1 MRRYI
6 AMPGSTPL
14 ANEQV
19 LVDTFPDGE
28 TAITVPDIGIDD
40 DIVLIGGCP
49 DAQASESFLAAAYE
63 IAAYGP
69 HSLTVVNTYFRHARQ
84 ERKFGKQAVMA
95 KFQARQW
102 SGIGVIFP
110 GVRLVFQDLHNDL
123 VLSYFECATRASNIS
138 ALPLLE
144 RKMQNL
150 WGGLVKPVYATV
162 DYGGVHE
169 ARALAE
175 SRSRSMRESVTC
187 ESDAR
192 GVGFAHIDKK
202 RLSGTETEIR
212 EVHGDVEGC
221 DVVIFDDVIAT
232 GGSIV
237 KASNAYKERGARR
250 IFVVASH
257 AVIAK
262 NGEYSVEMLTRLR
275 RSPVEGILV
284 TDSHPNASKA
294 HEHAPDFMTVYQIRP
309 EQLAPPA

>member
-6 AMPGSTPL
+6 AMPGATPL
-14 ANEQV
+14 AQEYV
-19 LVDTFPDGE
+19 VVETFPDGE

-40 DIVLIGGCP
+40 DIVLIGGCA
-49 DAQASESFLAAAYE
+49 DAQESESFLAAAYE

-69 HSLTVVNTYFRHARQ
+69 RTLTVVNTYFRHARC

-102 SGIGVIFP
+102 SGVGVIFP
-110 GVRLVFQDLHNDL
+110 GVRLVFLDLHNDL
-123 VLSYFECATRASNIS
+123 VLSYFECATRASNVT

-144 RKMQNL
+144 RKMQKL
-150 WGGLVKPVYATV
+150 WGDIVNPVYATV

-169 ARALAE
+169 ARLLAE
-175 SRSRSMRESVTC
+175 
-187 ESDAR
+187 AR

-202 RLSGTETEIR
+202 RLSGSETQIR
-212 EVHGDVEGC
+212 EVHGDVNGC

-237 KASNAYKERGARR
+237 KAANAYAERGALR
-250 IFVVASH
+250 IFVVACH
-257 AVIAK
+257 GVFVGAAVAK
-262 NGEYSVEMLTRLR
+262 LR
-275 RSPVEGILV
+275 ASPVQGVFV
-284 TDSHPNASKA
+284 TDSHRNAVAA
-294 HEHAPDFMTVYQIRP
+294 HAQATDFVHVYQLRP